1 MKNIKLN
8 DLEKKIL
15 LAQKE
20 LEIIF
25 EAANKT
31 AEEAKKATEELGKI
45 MDKTL
50 HPRELTEER
59 IASLPSQLNYEG
71 KKAVEEA
78 KKAAEELGK
87 IMDKKLHPTGLTE
100 ERIAELR
107 SKLDYKAANKAAEE
121 LDRIM
126 EQRLAKMGLTEEE
139 YVSMFM
145 NAVEE

>member
-1 MKNIKLN
+1 MKNVKFN
-8 DLEKKIL
+8 DLEKKFL

-20 LEIIF
+20 LISIEH
-25 EAANKT
+25 EGKT
-31 AEEAKKATEELGKI
+31 IGYYYPVGDDETAKKAKEELDRIVK
-45 MDKTL
+45 KT
-50 HPRELTEER
+50 
-59 IASLPSQLNYEG
+59 
-71 KKAVEEA
+71 
-78 KKAAEELGK
+78 
-87 IMDKKLHPTGLTE
+87 LHPTGLTE

-145 NAVEE
+145 NAVEDDK